1 MEFDMTDHRNEVA
14 GKVVIVTGAAG
25 GIGQSL
31 VAALIE
37 AGAAEVIAAMR
48 RIAPVQSPRVRQVTF
63 DITDAAEVD
72 AFALSLDG
80 RADILIN
87 NAGFNSNSG
96 ALSASTTD
104 GAWQEMRVNYFGPL
118 NMIRAVAPDMKRR
131 GRGIILNMLT
141 VLSHVNLPLMGSYC
155 ASKAA
160 AYSLTQA
167 ARAELGPA
175 GIRVLGVFPSAVD
188 TTMSPQAPPP
198 KLSPQEVAEATIRLI
213 NSEEDDCYPGELAR
227 SVRASLQADMKK
239 VERQFALRLPKAG

>member
-1 MEFDMTDHRNEVA
+1 MTDHRNEIA

-25 GIGQSL
+25 GIGRSL

-48 RIAPVQSPRVRQVTF
+48 RATPVQDPRVRPVAF
-63 DITDAAEVD
+63 DIADAAEVD

-80 RADILIN
+80 GADILIN

-96 ALSASTTD
+96 ALSASTVD
-104 GAWQEMRVNYFGPL
+104 GAWQEMRVNYFGTL
-118 NMIRAVAPDMKRR
+118 NMIRAVAPGMKRR

-160 AYSLTQA
+160 AFSLTQA

-175 GIRVLGVFPSAVD
+175 GIRVLGMFPGAVD
-188 TTMSPQAPPP
+188 TAMSPQAPPP
-198 KLSPQEVAEATIRLI
+198 KLSPRQVAEATIGLI
-213 NSEEDDCYPGELAR
+213 NSDEDDCYPGEMAR
-227 SVRASLQADMKK
+227 GVRASLQADMKK